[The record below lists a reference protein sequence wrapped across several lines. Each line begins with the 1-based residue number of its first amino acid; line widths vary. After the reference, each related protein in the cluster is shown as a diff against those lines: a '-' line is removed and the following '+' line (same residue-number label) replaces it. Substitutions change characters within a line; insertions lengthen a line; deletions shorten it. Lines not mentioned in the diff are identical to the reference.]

1 MRPVTDHPRGLVA
14 SGAAV
19 ARRYPRV
26 LIALALALALALT
39 VYVVT
44 FLPPRAGSPRVT
56 ASVLPA
62 ELVVHLETP
71 GPPVTWNQP
80 AALALVGGRKFVLD
94 TGNDRILEI
103 DDAGTIRNTL
113 DGAEDEQLIL
123 DSPMAIVSDDQ
134 NLYVA
139 NSGASE
145 ILVLTPAG
153 EVVNRIELTKVRPT
167 DDGLPRPISLAIT
180 GDGQLLVSDARNHR
194 VLRYDLS
201 GQLLEAIGAGGRESG
216 TRGFNTPGGIAL
228 DGEGNIYV
236 VDILNGRVVELS
248 PDGTFL
254 RQIGEL
260 GDTAG
265 TFSRPKDVAVDDV
278 GNIYVSDSLLKAVQ
292 AFSPEGEYLGFIGR
306 QKANDRSA
314 GSLFQAPAGLE
325 VDGDTLYV
333 MDRVLGLF
341 VFDIRP

>member
-1 MRPVTDHPRGLVA
+1 MSDRLRGLVA
-14 SGAAV
+14 SGVAE
-19 ARRYPRV
+19 ARRHHLGV
-26 LIALALALALALT
+26 FVALALVLALAVI

-44 FLPPRAGSPRVT
+44 FLPPRAESPRVA
-56 ASVLPA
+56 ASALRA
-62 ELVVHLETP
+62 ELLVHLETP
-71 GPPVTWNQP
+71 APPVTWNQP
-80 AALALVGGRKFVLD
+80 VALALVGERKFVLD

-103 DDAGTIRNTL
+103 DDAGTITNILGGAGDKRLAL
-113 DGAEDEQLIL
+113 DDA
-123 DSPMAIVSDDQ
+123 MAIASDDQ
-134 NLYVA
+134 YLYVA

-153 EVVNRIELTKVRPT
+153 EVVKRIQLTKTRPT
-167 DDGLPRPISLAIT
+167 DDGLPRPIGIAIT
-180 GDGQLLVSDARNHR
+180 GEGQLLVSDARNHR

-201 GQLLEAIGAGGRESG
+201 GQLLQAIGAGGRESG

-228 DGEGNIYV
+228 SDAGNIYV

-248 PDGTFL
+248 LDGTFL

-278 GNIYVSDSLLKAVQ
+278 GNIYVSDGLLKAVQ
-292 AFSPEGEYLGFIGR
+292 AFSPNGDYLGFVGR
-306 QKANDRSA
+306 ENLGDRSS
-314 GSLFQAPAGLE
+314 GSLFRAPAGVT
-325 VDGDTLYV
+325 VDGDMLYV
-333 MDRVLGLF
+333 MDRFQGLF